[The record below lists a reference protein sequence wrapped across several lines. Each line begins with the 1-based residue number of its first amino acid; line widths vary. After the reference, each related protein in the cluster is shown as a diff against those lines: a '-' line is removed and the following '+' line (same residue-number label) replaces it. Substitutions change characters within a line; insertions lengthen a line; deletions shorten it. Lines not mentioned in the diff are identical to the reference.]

1 MNDKEFGQNIA
12 RTLDWG
18 ANQLDP
24 AKLQKLHAA
33 REQALSAYRAP
44 VRLFGL
50 ITVSGNMLDIS
61 SMVRKPLFLL
71 PIIAAFIAVAGL
83 LWMPSEDNYDDVG
96 ELDAKLLAGELPID
110 AFLDKDFATWV
121 QESSH

>member
-1 MNDKEFGQNIA
+1 MNDKEFGQNIV

-18 ANQLDP
+18 ANQLDA
-24 AKLQKLHAA
+24 AKLKKLHAA
-33 REQALSAYRAP
+33 REQALNAYRAP

-50 ITVSGNMLDIS
+50 VTVSGNMLDFS
-61 SMVRKPLFLL
+61 SIVRKPLFLI
-71 PIIAAFIAVAGL
+71 PIIAAFVAVAGIM
-83 LWMPSEDNYDDVG
+83 WMPSDDNYDDVG

>member
-1 MNDKEFGQNIA
+1 MNDKEFGQKIA

-18 ANQLDP
+18 ADQLDA
-24 AKLQKLHAA
+24 AKLKKLHAA
-33 REQALSAYRAP
+33 REQALNAYRAP
-44 VRLFGL
+44 VNVFGL
-50 ITVSGNMLDIS
+50 VTVSGSMLDIS
-61 SMVRKPLFLL
+61 KLVRKPLFLL
-71 PIIAAFIAVAGL
+71 PIAAVFVAVATL
-83 LWMPSEDNYDDVG
+83 VWMPSDENYDDVG

>member
-24 AKLQKLHAA
+24 AKLKKLHAG